1 MELRKSITIIALR
14 TTFRITE
21 RIERA
26 ARALAH
32 LGQRIEN
39 AAERQA
45 DKRQVDIVEVLETL
59 HAEGCARQD
68 ERNRSSART
77 AA

>member
-14 TTFRITE
+14 TTFRITD

-26 ARALAH
+26 ARALGG
-32 LGQRIEN
+32 LGQRIES
-39 AAERQA
+39 AAERHA
-45 DKRQVDIVEVLETL
+45 DRRQVDIVEVMETL
-59 HAEGCARQD
+59 HAERCAQIDKRK
-68 ERNRSSART
+68 RT